1 MMQHWSRWNEVHLQK
16 ESENTRMNLMAHNR
30 QQRVALTVQMFNK
43 IYYFMFSVF
52 VVVTSD
58 RRLRPQ
64 TDRPPTL
71 LHPPPYHLS
80 TTTTTTINQ
89 TTQSFNSIT
98 YTKLCQISSFILI
111 FMEIWIKYEPAD
123 DHSYKSLMVWPTTY
137 SFYSYFFKRL

>member
-1 MMQHWSRWNEVHLQK
+1 MMQHWSRWNKVHLQK
-16 ESENTRMNLMAHNR
+16 ESENTRMNPTAHNR
-30 QQRVALTVQMFNK
+30 QQRVALIVQTFNK

-80 TTTTTTINQ
+80 TTTTTTTINQ
-89 TTQSFNSIT
+89 TTEFQQRHIYKIVSNQQFYSHFYKN
-98 YTKLCQISSFILI
+98 
-111 FMEIWIKYEPAD
+111 KYEPAD

>member
-1 MMQHWSRWNEVHLQK
+1 MMQHWSRWNKVHLQK
-16 ESENTRMNLMAHNR
+16 ESENTRMNPTAHNR
-30 QQRVALTVQMFNK
+30 QQRVALIVQMFNK

-111 FMEIWIKYEPAD
+111 FIKINMNQ
-123 DHSYKSLMVWPTTY
+123 LMIIHTN
-137 SFYSYFFKRL
+137 L

>member
-16 ESENTRMNLMAHNR
+16 ESENTRMNPTAHNR
-30 QQRVALTVQMFNK
+30 QQRVALIVQTFNK

-89 TTQSFNSIT
+89 TTEFQQHHI
-98 YTKLCQISSFILI
+98 
-111 FMEIWIKYEPAD
+111 
-123 DHSYKSLMVWPTTY
+123 YKIVSNQR
-137 SFYSYFFKRL
+137 FYSHFYGNMNKI